1 MQEATEMLKEVDAKL
16 EPSDSWD
23 LTSFFFV
30 VPVVPILFE
39 LKWWFEMAVSSIQVA
54 WNK

>member
-23 LTSFFFV
+23 LTSIFFV

-39 LKWWFEMAVSSIQVA
+39 LKWWFEMVVSSIQVA